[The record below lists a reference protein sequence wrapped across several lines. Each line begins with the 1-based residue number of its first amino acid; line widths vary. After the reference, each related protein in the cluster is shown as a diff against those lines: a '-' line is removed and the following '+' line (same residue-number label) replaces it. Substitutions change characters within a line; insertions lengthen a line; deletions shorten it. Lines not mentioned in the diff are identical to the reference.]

1 MSLNEMINTIADKG
15 KLRVRISVM
24 KAIAAQAEDL
34 LKRSDQADYNWD
46 VISLYFTPEDGG
58 YEQKTSYDD
67 ADAALFLTAWR
78 GMKGT
83 TSSTTISRGLQGLE
97 YIIDMTG
104 DGVVTDVTGLTKDI
118 SAEYRHIGSPVDERR

>member
-1 MSLNEMINTIADKG
+1 MSLNEIINTIADKG

-24 KAIAAQAEDL
+24 KAIAAQAEEI

-67 ADAALFLTAWR
+67 TDAALFLTAWR

-97 YIIDMTG
+97 YIIDMTR
-104 DGVVTDVTGLTKDI
+104 DGIVTDVTGLTKDI
-118 SAEYRHIGSPVDERR
+118 SAEYRHIGSPVD

>member
-15 KLRVRISVM
+15 TLRVRISVM
-24 KAIAAQAEDL
+24 KAIAARAEEI

-58 YEQKTSYDD
+58 YEQKTRYDD

-83 TSSTTISRGLQGLE
+83 TSSTMISRGLQGLE
-97 YIIDMTG
+97 YIIDMTR
-104 DGVVTDVTGLTKDI
+104 DGVVTDVTALTRDI

>member
-24 KAIAAQAEDL
+24 KAIAARAEDL

-46 VISLYFTPEDGG
+46 VISLYFTPEDDG
-58 YEQKTSYDD
+58 YEQKTRYDD

-97 YIIDMTG
+97 YIIDMTR
-104 DGVVTDVTGLTKDI
+104 DGIVTDVTGLTKDI
-118 SAEYRHIGSPVDERR
+118 SAEYLRIGSPVD